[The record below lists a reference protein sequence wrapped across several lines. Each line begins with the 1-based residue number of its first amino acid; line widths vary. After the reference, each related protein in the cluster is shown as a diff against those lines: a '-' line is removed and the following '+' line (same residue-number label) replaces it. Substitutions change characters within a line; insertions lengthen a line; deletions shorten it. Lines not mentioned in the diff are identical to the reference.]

1 MSDDD
6 QPRPAGHPKHDGPA
20 GHPGH
25 DAPAGHPGHDAPG
38 HPGHDGPAGHDGG
51 SRDDGARDL
60 LGAYAVDAVDDLER
74 RAVERLVARDADAAA
89 ELAQLRATVAG
100 LAATDATPP
109 PAGLRA
115 ALLAQVAATPQ
126 DPPVHAPTD
135 AGVPMRA
142 RADGAAPTRA
152 RADGSG
158 PARASRRSSGRPSP
172 RWLVA
177 AAAAA
182 VVALAVPSSV
192 AWQQHQRAVVA
203 EQRSADLA
211 ELLAAPGTELLRG
224 DVEGGGTAVAVLA
237 DDAAV
242 LVADGLPELD
252 AERTYQLWAMRDG
265 VPVPAGLFE
274 PTSGSAQVTAEDYRP
289 GDGLAVSVEPAGGS
303 AQPTTTPVVVLLP
316 S

>member
-1 MSDDD
+1 MSDRE
-6 QPRPAGHPKHDGPA
+6 QPHPGGPVGPA
-20 GHPGH
+20 GPS
-25 DAPAGHPGHDAPG
+25 APD
-38 HPGHDGPAGHDGG
+38 DG
-51 SRDDGARDL
+51 SRDDGVRDL
-60 LGAYAVDAVDDLER
+60 LGAYALDAVDDLER
-74 RAVERLVARDADAAA
+74 RAVERLVARDTDAAA
-89 ELAQLRATVAG
+89 ELAQLRATVAE
-100 LAATDATPP
+100 LAATDAAPP

-115 ALLAQVAATPQ
+115 AVLAQVAATVQ
-126 DPPVHAPTD
+126 DRPTAIDAVTAPR
-135 AGVPMRA
+135 P
-142 RADGAAPTRA
+142 
-152 RADGSG
+152 
-158 PARASRRSSGRPSP
+158 RRTSSGRPSG

-211 ELLAAPGTELLRG
+211 ELLAAPGTEVLRG
-224 DVEGGGTAVAVLA
+224 DVDGGGTAVAVLA
-237 DDAAV
+237 ADGAV
-242 LVADGLPELD
+242 LVADGLPALD
-252 AERTYQLWAMRDG
+252 ADQTYQLWAMRDG

-274 PTSGSAQVTAEDYRP
+274 PTSGSAQVAAEDYRP